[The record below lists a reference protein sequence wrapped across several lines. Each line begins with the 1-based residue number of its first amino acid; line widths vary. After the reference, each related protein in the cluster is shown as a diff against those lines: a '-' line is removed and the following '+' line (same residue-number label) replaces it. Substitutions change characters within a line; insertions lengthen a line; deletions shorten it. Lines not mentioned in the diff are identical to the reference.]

1 MCIYVESHK
10 QSKNGGTTCW
20 SRGELKL
27 KFTTIKSPCIHISLD
42 LLVLILFIQYNYK
55 FLFQIVQTAVPIW
68 TRINQSEGQE

>member
-27 KFTTIKSPCIHISLD
+27 KFTTINAYI
-42 LLVLILFIQYNYK
+42 
-55 FLFQIVQTAVPIW
+55 
-68 TRINQSEGQE
+68 